1 MFELIQRQM
10 LPHQDIYG
18 TATRINEAL
27 FRQSSIALAQIG
39 PTSWMGKGAESG
51 YGTAPKVTLI
61 AVPMGGGYA
70 LDLKIEAE
78 LEDKG
83 IIFLGVSWAVCLPVA
98 AVLFFLAWRDF
109 SNRRD
114 QLFAAAW
121 SVLQLGAGPPV
132 AGNFPPAWG

>member
-1 MFELIQRQM
+1 MFERIQRQM
-10 LPHQDIYG
+10 LSHADIYG

-27 FRQSSIALAQIG
+27 FHHSSIALAQIG

-61 AVPMGGGYA
+61 AVPMGHGYA
-70 LDLKIEAE
+70 LDLRIEAE

-83 IIFLGVSWAVCLPVA
+83 IIFLGVSWVVCAPVA
-98 AVLFFLAWRDF
+98 AVLLFLAWREF

-121 SVLQLGAGPPV
+121 NAGQLGAGPPI